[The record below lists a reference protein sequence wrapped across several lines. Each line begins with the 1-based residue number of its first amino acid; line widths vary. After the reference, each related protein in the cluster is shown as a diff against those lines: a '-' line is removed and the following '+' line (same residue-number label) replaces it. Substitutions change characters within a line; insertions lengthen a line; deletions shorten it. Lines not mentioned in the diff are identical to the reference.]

1 MYCYYMLSRMKNQNF
16 LILLFQIRKSR
27 KFRTL
32 SQRPVDDNQPRAH
45 RGDVV
50 VNSFLVNGPSDGYG
64 RQNFE
69 SKEKFVFSNLSDSK
83 FDNCSSQEVYQISPN
98 DEMRSLN
105 ADQNVSKNEKRF
117 ERYQK
122 KVKLVN

>member
-1 MYCYYMLSRMKNQNF
+1 MLSRMKNQNA

-32 SQRPVDDNQPRAH
+32 SQRPVDDNQQRAH
-45 RGDVV
+45 RGDAV
-50 VNSFLVNGPSDGYG
+50 VNSFLVKSPSDGYG

-83 FDNCSSQEVYQISPN
+83 FENCSSQELYQISPN
-98 DEMRSLN
+98 DEIGSSKT
-105 ADQNVSKNEKRF
+105 DQNVSKNEKRF
-117 ERYQK
+117 DRDQI
-122 KVKLVN
+122 KVKLLN